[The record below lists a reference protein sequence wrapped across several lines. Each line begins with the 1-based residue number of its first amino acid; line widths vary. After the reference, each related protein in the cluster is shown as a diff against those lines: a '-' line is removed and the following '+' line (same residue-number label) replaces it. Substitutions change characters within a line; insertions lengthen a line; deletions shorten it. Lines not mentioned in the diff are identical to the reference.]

1 MIWAELQQ
9 RTWPIMIQGN
19 NNTHTQQA
27 DSFDEAY
34 NVAVGMKKEFD
45 NAYEKWAKKRGI
57 QVGWKK
63 RKLQYGN
70 KEKES

>member
-1 MIWAELQQ
+1 
-9 RTWPIMIQGN
+9 MIQGN

-27 DSFDEAY
+27 DSFDEAN

-70 KEKES
+70 KEKE

>member
-1 MIWAELQQ
+1 
-9 RTWPIMIQGN
+9 MIQGN

-45 NAYEKWAKKRGI
+45 NAYEKWAKKKGI

-63 RKLQYGN
+63 TMNQNFVSEKNRK
-70 KEKES
+70 K

>member
-1 MIWAELQQ
+1 MPADNRPDTE
-9 RTWPIMIQGN
+9 
-19 NNTHTQQA
+19 QA
-27 DSFDEAY
+27 DSFDDMY

-63 RKLQYGN
+63 TMNQNFVSEKNRK
-70 KEKES
+70 K